1 MYALVEDNTITKTYN
16 NPRGMT
22 IGGIQ
27 YPQNIHSLWPEA
39 DLNAIGIYTVVYD
52 DTNKKAEEWYINT
65 NQTLAFAG
73 GVVTATY
80 GTATARA
87 IADTLYT
94 QADVDADVYPNDYYI
109 VSKRGERIHIF
120 AKDDIKIKGL
130 KTVKKE
136 IFDRQAAGMLS
147 KYDWYIIRNTE
158 AETAIPSAITD
169 YRTAVRA
176 KCNSMQAQVDGAANI
191 DALAALY
198 AYVNT
203 GTEENPVMERPLGEW
218 PTDPNA
224 E

>member
-22 IGGIQ
+22 IGGVQ
-27 YPQNIHSLWPEA
+27 YPQNIHSLWSESE
-39 DLNAIGIYTVVYD
+39 LNAIGIYTVVYD
-52 DTNKKAEEWYINT
+52 DTNKKDEAWYINT
-65 NQTLAFAG
+65 NQTLTFAG
-73 GVVTATY
+73 GVVTVSY
-80 GTATARA
+80 GTATAKSLT
-87 IADTLYT
+87 DTLYT
-94 QADVDADVYPNDYYI
+94 NQDNTDGKIPDDKSVGDVA
-109 VSKRGERIHIF
+109 
-120 AKDDIKIKGL
+120 IKGL
-130 KTVKKE
+130 KTIKKE

-158 AETAIPSAITD
+158 AGTAIPSAITD

-176 KCNSMQAQVDGAANI
+176 KCNSMQAQVDGAANV